1 MEQVIELVS
10 YTSVEGATEQD
21 IVTATEQ
28 SRRFIATLPGFLY
41 RSLSHDSATNRWTD
55 IVYWQTMDDAKN
67 AGEQFMACPDCQ
79 PLMGLIEQP
88 SLVMQHQL
96 IKMSSCSTQ

>member
-1 MEQVIELVS
+1 
-10 YTSVEGATEQD
+10 
-21 IVTATEQ
+21 
-28 SRRFIATLPGFLY
+28 ATLPGFLY
-41 RSLSHDSATNRWTD
+41 RSLSHDSTTNRWTD

-67 AGEQFMACPDCQ
+67 AGEQFTACPDCQ
-79 PLMGLIEQP
+79 PLMGLIEHP

>member
-10 YTSVEGATEQD
+10 YTLVEGVTEQD
-21 IVTATEQ
+21 IVAATEQ
-28 SRRFIATLPGFLY
+28 SQRFIATLPGFLY
-41 RSLSHDSATNRWTD
+41 RSLSHDCTTNRWTD

-67 AGEQFMACPDCQ
+67 AGEQFTACPDCQ
-79 PLMGLIEQP
+79 PLMGLIEHP

>member
-10 YTSVEGATEQD
+10 YTLVEGATEQD
-21 IVTATEQ
+21 IVAATEQ
-28 SRRFIATLPGFLY
+28 SHQFIATLPGFLY
-41 RSLSHDSATNRWTD
+41 RSLSHDCTTNRWTD

-67 AGEQFMACPDCQ
+67 AGEQFTACPDCQ
-79 PLMGLIEQP
+79 PLMGLIEHP